1 MKITRVKS
9 QIVKLPAEE
18 PLAGGPGF
26 YRSFFEFVTLRMETD
41 TGIEGIG
48 VTFFGWSLTPALKHA
63 VDQLSDLLIGED
75 PMRIEA
81 VGRKVRCR
89 GDWTRP
95 RWNIHLGLLG
105 HRHGALGYQGQVARP
120 VTRYDAR
127 RVARPRF
134 HVCQRRAVA
143 DLATG
148 TRRKGGAGA
157 CGEGV
162 QADEDAARPAG

>member
-9 QIVKLPAEE
+9 QIVKLPADE

-41 TGIEGIG
+41 NGIEGIG

-81 VGRKVRCR
+81 VGRKVR
-89 GDWTRP
+89 
-95 RWNIHLGLLG
+95 
-105 HRHGALGYQGQVARP
+105 AA
-120 VTRYDAR
+120 
-127 RVARPRF
+127 
-134 HVCQRRAVA
+134 
-143 DLATG
+143 ATG
-148 TRRKGGAGA
+148 PG
-157 CGEGV
+157 
-162 QADEDAARPAG
+162 PAGISTLAFSAIDMALWVI